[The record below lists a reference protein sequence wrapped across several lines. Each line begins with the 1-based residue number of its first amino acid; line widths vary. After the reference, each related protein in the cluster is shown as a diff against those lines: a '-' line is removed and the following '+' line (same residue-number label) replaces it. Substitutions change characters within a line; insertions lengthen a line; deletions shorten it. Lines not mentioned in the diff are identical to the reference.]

1 MAAWRYEISILVL
14 KNISHSLLALIREM
28 FVNTRRDISYL
39 RAAMY
44 YPLFKPFNNQNF

>member
-14 KNISHSLLALIREM
+14 KNISHSLAALIREIL
-28 FVNTRRDISYL
+28 VNTRRDIKYL
-39 RAAMY
+39 RPAIY